1 MIIVDTSVW
10 VATRRQP
17 TGAIAETL
25 RTLLDED
32 EVGLALS
39 VRLELWAGT
48 AKQDRAAFRR
58 AFSALP
64 LLVPTEDTWRV
75 LDDWIARAADTG
87 QRFALTD
94 LLIGSLAHE
103 AGALVWSLD
112 SDFERMERL
121 TFVQRY

>member
-1 MIIVDTSVW
+1 MIVVDTSVW
-10 VATRRQP
+10 VAMRRRP
-17 TGAIAETL
+17 AGEIADTL
-25 RTLLDED
+25 HTLLDED
-32 EVGLALS
+32 EVALALP

-48 AKQDRAAFRR
+48 AKQDRKAFRR

-64 LLVPTEDTWRV
+64 LLVPSDDTWGL

-121 TFVQRY
+121 KFVQRY